1 MDYENEPVVY
11 TGPNIHPLALQRF
24 QVFRG
29 GLPPYVQ
36 RAIERI
42 PEIEKLIVPVRE
54 LESTRR
60 KIDKPGTNEARLFHA
75 VQKAAGGIR

>member
-11 TGPNIHPLALQRF
+11 TGPNIYPLALQRF
-24 QVFRG
+24 QVFRE
-29 GLPPYVQ
+29 